1 MRTRMSGRQWL
12 FRITAAVLLPLL
24 VLGTLE
30 IALRMGGFGYRTSF
44 FRPYRIKGEDFL
56 VENEK
61 FGLRFF
67 PPQLVRS
74 PEELRMRTHKPGGTC
89 RIFVL
94 GESAALG

>member
-1 MRTRMSGRQWL
+1 MRTRTSGRQWF

-24 VLGTLE
+24 VLGMLE
-30 IALRMGGFGYRTSF
+30 IGLRVAGFGYRTTF

-74 PEELRMRTHKPGGTC
+74 PEEMRM
-89 RIFVL
+89 
-94 GESAALG
+94 